1 MAVLEALGGES
12 WFGLGDKDLALHV
25 ERTRRLGEGEPL
37 SAITRD
43 LCTRLGI
50 SAKIE
55 PACDAPV
62 RTIVETR
69 DGPLPFQRYF
79 VRDKCEP
86 KVTGF
91 RFEGADQ
98 AIPNAAVLA
107 ALAGSGLEAIVIC
120 PSNPFISIDPIL
132 AVLGE
137 ALRAASAPII
147 AVSPII
153 GGQAVKGPAAKMM
166 AELGLEVSATSVARN
181 YEGLI
186 DGFVLDQTDEVLASE
201 IEALGLAVL
210 PAQTMMNNL
219 LDKEKLAREIME
231 FAQGLT

>member
-1 MAVLEALGGES
+1 M
-12 WFGLGDKDLALHV
+12 
-25 ERTRRLGEGEPL
+25 
-37 SAITRD
+37 
-43 LCTRLGI
+43 
-50 SAKIE
+50 
-55 PACDAPV
+55 
-62 RTIVETR
+62 ETR